1 MKLKTGDNVVVISGK
16 DRGRK
21 GKIIKVFPKASKI
34 VVEGM
39 NVRKKHVRA
48 KQQGQKGQVVQIP
61 APFSASNTMIFC
73 ETCKK
78 GVRIGYNVEKDKKL
92 RICKKCKGVL

>member
-21 GKIIKVFPKASKI
+21 GKIIRVFPKIGKV

-39 NVRKKHVRA
+39 NIRKKHVRA
-48 KQQGQKGQVVQIP
+48 KQQGQKGQVAQMP
-61 APFSASNTMIFC
+61 TAFSASNAMIFC

-78 GVRIGYNVEKDKKL
+78 GVRVGYKVQENKKL
-92 RICKKCKGVL
+92 RVCKKCNVVL